1 MKYLLSIILI
11 SFVFL
16 NASAQGINPFELRD
30 SIINENVSKV
40 VKDLTTNGYSSNLE
54 ASETANNISQS
65 EPTDT
70 EERVISDVENF
81 STNPFE
87 LKELETSIEVV
98 DSIELSTADI
108 DEKETDSSSVL
119 IPVVDQVT
127 MNDKTISKST
137 IPLPRKGSNTLAFVI
152 ALISGL
158 LLSIV
163 FTSKR
168 SILSEIKKSL
178 KNTNYMK
185 LFLKDERNGFSLP
198 FLLLMVIYVLNIS
211 VFIRFLS
218 FYFEIPIL
226 DYSYWYILLF
236 VNVLLIVRHASLTFI
251 SYLRKRLPDALQ
263 YSFIIMMINTIAG
276 ITILPVNLLIAYGP
290 ESMTTRFMYLGII
303 IIVSLWILK
312 WLQGFLNSIRI
323 IIGDSF
329 HFLLYLCACEIV
341 PILICVGYVRNL
353 IH

>member
-16 NASAQGINPFELRD
+16 NVGAQGINPFELRD
-30 SIINENVSKV
+30 SIINENVSEV
-40 VKDLTTNGYSSNLE
+40 VKDSSTEVNSSNL
-54 ASETANNISQS
+54 AVSETPANISQS
-65 EPTDT
+65 EPADT
-70 EERVISDVENF
+70 EEKAISEVENSF
-81 STNPFE
+81 TNPFE
-87 LKELETSIEVV
+87 LIESDTSIEIV

-108 DEKETDSSSVL
+108 DEKYNDSTSVL
-119 IPVVDQVT
+119 TPLEDQVT
-127 MNDKTISKST
+127 KNDKTISKPTS
-137 IPLPRKGSNTLAFVI
+137 PLPSKGSNTLAFVI

-168 SILSEIKKSL
+168 SILSEINKSL
-178 KNTNYMK
+178 RNMNYMK

-198 FLLLMVIYVLNIS
+198 FLLLMVIYVLNVS

-218 FYFEIPIL
+218 IHFEIAIL

-236 VNVLLIVRHASLTFI
+236 VIVLLIVRHASLTFI

-263 YSFIIMMINTIAG
+263 YSFIIMMINTIIG
-276 ITILPVNLLIAYGP
+276 LTILPVNLLIAYGP

-323 IIGDSF
+323 IVGDSF

>member
-1 MKYLLSIILI
+1 MKHFLSIILI
-11 SFVFL
+11 SFVFF

-30 SIINENVSKV
+30 STMNESVSV
-40 VKDLTTNGYSSNLE
+40 IAKDSTSSNSDLE
-54 ASETANNISQS
+54 ILKTIVGDSQPIEIVANEEEVVSDKENASN
-65 EPTDT
+65 
-70 EERVISDVENF
+70 
-81 STNPFE
+81 NPFE
-87 LKELETSIEVV
+87 LVEDDTITLRV
-98 DSIELSTADI
+98 DSIIMSTAVIQDQ
-108 DEKETDSSSVL
+108 ENDSSVGLSPKENQL
-119 IPVVDQVT
+119 T
-127 MNDKTISKST
+127 MNEKVVSKPI
-137 IPLPRKGSNTLAFVI
+137 IPLPEKGSNTLAFVI

-168 SILSEIKKSL
+168 SILSEINKSL
-178 KNTNYMK
+178 RNMNYMK

-218 FYFEIPIL
+218 FHFEISIL

-236 VNVLLIVRHASLTFI
+236 VIVLLIVRHASLTFI

-276 ITILPVNLLIAYGP
+276 LSILPVNLLIAYGP
-290 ESMTTRFMYLGII
+290 ESMTTRFMYLGIM
-303 IIVSLWILK
+303 IIVLLWILK